1 MIYTRLYTSIGST
14 VTQDHAE
21 TLVTLPARP
30 DAPLTVFHTT
40 YTEPVTFT
48 YYREHWDGA
57 AWLIPGEDPDNE
69 YIPAAETPRALL
81 DSLKES
87 VIYPE
92 FWNIEGP
99 VEFPNHGGSR
109 YWFTSHHPI
118 SKDTGSGGYVLYDA
132 MVSRTDPII
141 AHGEVYYGEVG
152 FVRPDGK
159 DYWLIVDS
167 RNHTR
172 ISPEQIPREFHE
184 LAKIYDDYKNG
195 V

>member
-1 MIYTRLYTSIGST
+1 MIYTRLYTGIGST
-14 VTQDHAE
+14 VTQDHTE
-21 TLVTLPARP
+21 TSVTLPARL

-48 YYREHWDGA
+48 YRREHWDGA
-57 AWLIPGEDPDNE
+57 VWLIPGVDQAEE
-69 YIPAAETPRALL
+69 YIPAVDTPRDLL
-81 DSLKES
+81 YALKES

-99 VEFPNHGGSR
+99 VEFPNHEGSR

-118 SKDTGSGGYVLYDA
+118 SLDTGSGGYVLYDA
-132 MVSRTDPII
+132 MVSREDPII

-172 ISPEQIPREFHE
+172 VIPEQIPREFHE
-184 LAKIYDDYKNG
+184 LAKKYDDYKNG
-195 V
+195 E